1 MSDLAPVNGIAHDRR
16 DPDPWT
22 ALELDRT
29 LPIDPAAKRMLTENG
44 RSRSRQFLLPLVR
57 PIARASI
64 VLVQLFRIVS
74 PNWPNSS
81 AILHRTMARG
91 MRRYLRPE
99 ANMLILRH
107 FHLGAEI
114 LRFIADN
121 ATPGFRPQLEPMRPK
136 SIDDVTDDLFLK
148 HDLNIYNFLIDLN
161 TEMDRRGVAID
172 RVEAPDFSAITD
184 GPLDIEVP
192 GQGRW
197 NRVDLETAIEF
208 YTPLYGL
215 FLTDRDFWRAANSL
229 QLDETVALHVARMLG
244 REQHLSLV
252 NNGHPLVPL
261 ATLKAG
267 YRLMLHGLATETLHG
282 FLRHEKAQRAAAK
295 SAILRARSR
304 LAYP

>member
-1 MSDLAPVNGIAHDRR
+1 MSDAVPAAGILHDRR
-16 DPDPWT
+16 DPDPWL

-29 LPIDPAAKRMLTENG
+29 LPIDPAAKRMLADNG
-44 RSRSRQFLLPLVR
+44 RSRSRQFLLPFIR
-57 PIARASI
+57 PLARASI
-64 VLVQLFRIVS
+64 VLVQVFRTLS
-74 PNWPNSS
+74 PRWPNSS
-81 AILHRTMARG
+81 AALHRIMARG
-91 MRRYLRPE
+91 MRRYLRPD
-99 ANMLILRH
+99 ANLLILRH

-121 ATPGFRPQLEPMRPK
+121 ATPGFRPRLEAMQPM
-136 SIDDVTDDLFLK
+136 SVDDVTDDLFLK

-161 TEMDRRGVAID
+161 AELERRGAEVMPVD
-172 RVEAPDFSAITD
+172 KPDFSAITD
-184 GPLDIEVP
+184 GPHGIDVP
-192 GQGRW
+192 RAGRW

-229 QLDETVALHVARMLG
+229 QLDETVALYAARLLDSE
-244 REQHLSLV
+244 RHLSLV

-282 FLRHEKAQRAAAK
+282 FLRQEKARRQ
-295 SAILRARSR
+295 ARVG
-304 LAYP
+304 

>member
-1 MSDLAPVNGIAHDRR
+1 MSNLMPVAGISHDRR
-16 DPDPWT
+16 DPDPWI

-29 LPIDPAAKRMLTENG
+29 LPIDPAAKKMLADNG
-44 RSRSRQFLLPLVR
+44 RSRSRQFLLPFVR

-64 VLVQLFRIVS
+64 MLVQVFKTIS

-81 AILHRTMARG
+81 FMLHKVMARG
-91 MRRYLRPE
+91 MRRYLRPD

-107 FHLGAEI
+107 FHLGSEI

-121 ATPGFRPQLEPMRPK
+121 ATPGFRPQLEAMRPK
-136 SIDDVTDDLFLK
+136 SVADVTDDLFLK

-161 TEMDRRGVAID
+161 KELDRRDTQVE
-172 RVEAPDFSAITD
+172 RVEKPDFSAITD
-184 GPLDIEVP
+184 GPQDIVVP
-192 GQGRW
+192 AQGRF
-197 NRVDLETAIEF
+197 NKVDLETAIEF
-208 YTPLYGL
+208 YTPMYGL

-229 QLDETVALHVARMLG
+229 QLDETVALYVARILG

-282 FLRHEKAQRAAAK
+282 FLRHEKARHELE
-295 SAILRARSR
+295 S
-304 LAYP
+304 